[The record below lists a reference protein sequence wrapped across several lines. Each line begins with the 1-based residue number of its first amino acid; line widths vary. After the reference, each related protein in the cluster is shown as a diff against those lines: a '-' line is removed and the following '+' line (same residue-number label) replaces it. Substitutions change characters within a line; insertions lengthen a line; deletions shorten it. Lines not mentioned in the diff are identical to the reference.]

1 MFAQVRDRIWSTINV
16 LHASSQT
23 TGTRQRVT
31 AKFAHKHLSTTLT
44 KEAVSVR
51 LETHFYSPEG
61 AFLVPIQITGMQFQA
76 LALIVLKLIFIAPI
90 ARSAFAPTTRLTNIM
105 ESVLPVII
113 LIIGIKPRECV
124 LFAQKLLSLIS
135 SKEDASVLKNYLM
148 IMASNVSVVSS
159 QNTGIKILK
168 HANNVHPILITL
180 KAS

>member
-1 MFAQVRDRIWSTINV
+1 MNV

-23 TGTRQRVT
+23 TGTRQRAI

-44 KEAVSVR
+44 KETVSVQ
-51 LETHFYSPEG
+51 LQTHFYSPEG
-61 AFLVPIQITGMQFQA
+61 AFLVRIQITGMQFQA
-76 LALIVLKLIFIAPI
+76 LALIVLKLISIAPI

-124 LFAQKLLSLIS
+124 LSAQKLMSLIS
-135 SKEDASVLKNYLM
+135 SKKNASVLKNCLM
-148 IMASNVSVVSS
+148 ILGSNVSAVSG
-159 QNTGIKILK
+159 QNTGIKTLK